1 MYGAFWYM
9 TMSKSINVW
18 LLAEMEISKDGF
30 EVILKNLTI
39 FTSVMELLDFTIM
52 WERGKRKRLFECS
65 LDELDI

>member
-1 MYGAFWYM
+1 M

-65 LDELDI
+65 LDELDMWNIAT